1 MAKPV
6 DKKKMACNKPRRT
19 PSHPKKSHI
28 VKACE
33 GGKEKII
40 RFGQQGKKV
49 GTVSGTD
56 QKRKDEYKVNALKL
70 RQELNDLER
79 KKDLNKFLKT
89 MQYVLIAMMMITF
102 VGMITLNEN
111 AEISVGERML
121 QLFYERGYLEK

>member
-1 MAKPV
+1 MDEPTIKRI
-6 DKKKMACNKPRRT
+6 M
-19 PSHPKKSHI
+19 
-28 VKACE
+28 
-33 GGKEKII
+33 
-40 RFGQQGKKV
+40 Q
-49 GTVSGTD
+49 